1 MDRLLATLSSKLPAG
16 YGSSEH
22 VQRQSSFFGR
32 FCETMVGRREVEDDD
47 DDFLRGQIRAACE
60 MLGKDDDELR
70 DPSGSLLRGLTDTLA
85 YIAMLRPD
93 LFQVDVQAVETE
105 IPELSDLVGGRI
117 TLLARSKRPG
127 NVISYLTAMTAFAP
141 LIDEPISLLLGNS
154 LVKVSM

>member
-32 FCETMVGRREVEDDD
+32 FCEKMVGRRDIEDDD
-47 DDFLRGQIRAACE
+47 GFLRGQIQAACE

-93 LFQVDVQAVETE
+93 LFQGNVQGVETE

-117 TLLARSKRPG
+117 ALLARSKRPG
-127 NVISYLTAMTAFAP
+127 NVISYLAAMTAFAP
-141 LIDEPISLLLGNS
+141 LIAEPISLLLGNS